1 MIILLKLWTLR
12 PYIMEVK
19 LIEFIYDN
27 FELIGNA
34 IKSIIFGLLCL
45 YLFIKTKNINY
56 LKGVEKVET
65 KQNTNYVYD
74 QAKQKF
80 VVEEKKEV
88 KPLDERFKRV
98 YRLNKTTN
106 ELELTDE
113 VIDIQELTNS
123 CRDYCLTAVLERFLP
138 GTQDNSSEI
147 ALVTMEDDLDVMSSA
162 VNLANEYKEKYKL
175 DPSFS
180 VSQVFDEVNKRA
192 LKVKSELQEKQLKI
206 KEAKDNAQKNE
217 QESE

>member
-1 MIILLKLWTLR
+1 M
-12 PYIMEVK
+12 
-19 LIEFIYDN
+19 IEFFYNN

-34 IKSIIFGLLCL
+34 VKLVIFGLLSL

-56 LKGVEKVET
+56 INGGNNLKT
-65 KQNTNYVYD
+65 KQNINYIFD
-74 QAKQKF
+74 DAKQKF

-88 KPLDERFKRV
+88 KPIDERFKRV

-113 VIDIQELTNS
+113 LVDIQELSNS
-123 CRDYCLTAVLERFLP
+123 CRDYCLSAVLERFLP
-138 GTQDNSSEI
+138 GVEDNSAEI
-147 ALVTMEDDLDVMSSA
+147 AMITLEDDLDVMSSA

-192 LKVKSELQEKQLKI
+192 LKFKSEMQEKQLKL
-206 KEAKDNAQKNE
+206 KEVKENAEKTE
-217 QESE
+217 

>member
-1 MIILLKLWTLR
+1 M
-12 PYIMEVK
+12 
-19 LIEFIYDN
+19 IEFIYDN

-34 IKSIIFGLLCL
+34 VKLVIFGLLSL

-56 LKGVEKVET
+56 ITGGPNLET
-65 KQNTNYVYD
+65 KKNTNYVFD

-113 VIDIQELTNS
+113 LVDIQELSNS
-123 CRDYCLTAVLERFLP
+123 CRDYCLSAVLERFLP
-138 GTQDNSSEI
+138 DTEDNSADIAMI
-147 ALVTMEDDLDVMSSA
+147 ALEDDLDVMSSA

-192 LKVKSELQEKQLKI
+192 LKFKSEMQEKQLKL
-206 KEAKDNAQKNE
+206 KEVKDNAQKTE
-217 QESE
+217 

>member
-1 MIILLKLWTLR
+1 M
-12 PYIMEVK
+12 
-19 LIEFIYDN
+19 IEFIYDN

-34 IKSIIFGLLCL
+34 VKLVIFGLLSL
-45 YLFIKTKNINY
+45 YLFIKTKNIKYINGGNN
-56 LKGVEKVET
+56 LET
-65 KQNTNYVYD
+65 KKNINYVFD

-113 VIDIQELTNS
+113 LVDIQELSNS
-123 CRDYCLTAVLERFLP
+123 CRDYCLSAVLERFLP
-138 GTQDNSSEI
+138 GTEDDNAEI
-147 ALVTMEDDLDVMSSA
+147 AMISLEDDLDVMSTA

-192 LKVKSELQEKQLKI
+192 LKFKSELQEKQLKL
-206 KEAKDNAQKNE
+206 KEVKDNAQEIE
-217 QESE
+217 QKS